1 MVLFVTVGFG
11 LIGFADDY
19 AKVRKQT
26 HAGRLGPGA
35 AGGGLRWSR

>member
-1 MVLFVTVGFG
+1 MVLFVTLGFG

-26 HAGRLGPGA
+26 HAGVSGPGA
-35 AGGGLRWSR
+35 AGGGLR